1 LLLLRVPS
9 PSLILSKLKLSVTSP
24 NLFQDSTWD
33 RLDLNGGDFKRLSVE
48 SATELKKMVTIEE
61 VRDVIWGCDSSK
73 IDFQ

>member
-33 RLDLNGGDFKRLSVE
+33 RLDLSGGDFKRLSVE
-48 SATELKKMVTIEE
+48 SAAELKKMVTIEE
-61 VRDVIWGCDSSK
+61 VRDVMWSCDSSK